1 MARSKRRITSRFAF
15 QAALVLGI
23 LTAASIALDVVTNYR
38 WLVWAALVFGGAMT
52 LALRDA
58 VRLRRSEETT

>member
-23 LTAASIALDVVTNYR
+23 LMAVSIALDVATNQR
-38 WLVWAALVFGGAMT
+38 WLVWVALIFGGAMT
-52 LALRDA
+52 LALRDG
-58 VRLRRSEETT
+58 VRLRKSGETT